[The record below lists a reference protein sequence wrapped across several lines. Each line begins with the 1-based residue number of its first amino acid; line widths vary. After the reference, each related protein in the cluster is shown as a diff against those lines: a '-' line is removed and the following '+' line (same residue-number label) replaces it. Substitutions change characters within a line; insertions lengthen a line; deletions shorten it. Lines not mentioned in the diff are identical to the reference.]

1 MIAGIDYSPKK
12 RPSKVKIM
20 LWLLVPAVIFV
31 AVYYFY
37 NVKILEK
44 PQEKL
49 IVIKAPEREKTK
61 VAAIPV
67 NIETSE
73 YESQTIAPELLE
85 NLDEVIQI
93 FQEQL

>member
-1 MIAGIDYSPKK
+1 MIEGIDYYPKK